1 MLGVTQDRL
10 LVAESVQVSGDG
22 AVPPSF
28 IIVFCRKSVFSLMK
42 RSPCMENIF
51 E

>member
-10 LVAESVQVSGDG
+10 LVAESVQVSGAG

-28 IIVFCRKSVFSLMK
+28 IIFFVE
-42 RSPCMENIF
+42 SPCLV
-51 E
+51 